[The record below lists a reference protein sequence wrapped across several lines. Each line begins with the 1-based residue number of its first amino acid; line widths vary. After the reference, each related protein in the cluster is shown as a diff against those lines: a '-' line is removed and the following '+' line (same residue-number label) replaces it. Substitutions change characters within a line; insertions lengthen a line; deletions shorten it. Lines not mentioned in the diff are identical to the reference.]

1 MVVMDSRPLVKAFCV
16 TLGIMLLAT
25 CLAATAAETKLSVC
39 PVSLTNPDGQEL
51 VLEKYDLR
59 VAVHGPLALT
69 EMEMVFRNPTN
80 RQIEGRFLYLLPT
93 GATVSRFAKDVDGK
107 LMEGEVVETQ
117 QARAVYREILHSM
130 RDPALLEQDQGNR
143 FSAKVFPIP
152 ANGTTRLVL
161 SYSQVLALKNNER
174 KLTIPLAG
182 MPKIGAFSFSGVVQY
197 FSGESLGEDAAQYL
211 APQPMDGQFVRLNKQ
226 AENFT
231 PERDIELTFKPAID
245 APRLNVIK
253 AGNYQMVAY
262 RADFPV
268 SAEAKVKRDWI
279 FYFDTSASGADLE
292 ARRLQAL
299 SKLLPAAGTPA
310 AAWAFDVNV
319 ERLSLESPKPHGDA
333 SLGIHYALKRRHCLG
348 ATDLGKALKHIGET
362 ARATK
367 EPARFVLLSDGIATW
382 GKRDLPEILAELGEW
397 PAQHVLHAL
406 VLGNKQDEKMLTAL
420 TAKTNGRVVVLPLND
435 RMEESV
441 QQAVA
446 ELTEPIGQS
455 FEFYDEGAAW
465 IYPKTFRDVRSG
477 SEMVVFCELKDGAK
491 AKPGVVY
498 PQGLGKVDVPLE
510 ATPAEVPAFAPLIR
524 REAIAAQ
531 LAHLEKL
538 EQTEKDAKRGAEFR
552 KQRIELSVRH
562 RVLCAPLTSL
572 LVLETEQDYVRFKID
587 RTSLTDVLV
596 AGKNGIEL
604 LKRKGEEL
612 ALRKAPPPAP
622 KNRGGEFKGADK
634 KAEVAAAAKADELKD
649 MPAKEMEQNLAKQAD
664 GGFSNGLSQ
673 NDALAEEEKSIG
685 ANNFV
690 RREQGEGLH
699 RASDAEPNAPPP
711 PAANAAPAGGNPM
724 TEGQQAQQA
733 QGGGHAGAT
742 RPVESIERRASRDDE
757 VRTGG
762 RRGAADGK
770 RGAPVWT
777 KQLGQRPGEAEFTAL
792 RAQVEAKP
800 RDRGLRNA
808 YAHALAATR
817 NWDAL
822 QAQCFEW
829 LPFDPENPQVY
840 EYLGKSAAGLN
851 DPATALRALS
861 SLAELAPNNAALLG
875 RAGWVLTA
883 TGQHELAAQLFSAA
897 LKQRQD
903 DPNLYRGLGL
913 SLWQAGKHDE
923 ALKAYEAALKY
934 DFHNRYGDIKRVLK
948 EEAAYVV
955 RSMPLKENLAPEQ
968 DPRVSWPNK
977 LGLDLNRTDALRIT
991 LGWETDANDVDLHVV
1006 DPSGEE
1012 CFYSHK
1018 NNASGLELYSDQ
1030 TQGLGP
1036 EVIRCDKALTGAYHV
1051 GVKYFSAGP
1060 MGVSRGVVVVFK
1072 PQNGLVA
1079 KPEIVPFCLIPETGE
1094 GKDMRHLTVVE
1105 F

>member
-25 CLAATAAETKLSVC
+25 CLAATAADTKLSVC
-39 PVSLTNPDGQEL
+39 LVSLTNPDGQEL

-69 EMEMVFRNPTN
+69 EMEMVFRNPVN
-80 RQIEGRFLYLLPT
+80 RQIEGRFLYLLPP

-117 QARAVYREILHSM
+117 KARAVYREILHSM

-182 MPKIGAFSFSGVVQY
+182 MPKIGAFSFSGVAQY

-268 SAEAKVKRDWI
+268 SAESKVKRDLV

-292 ARRLQAL
+292 ARRMQAL

-333 SLGIHYALKRRHCLG
+333 SLGIYYALKRRHCLG
-348 ATDLGKALKHIGET
+348 ATDLGKALKHIGEN
-362 ARATK
+362 ARAAK
-367 EPARFVLLSDGIATW
+367 EPARFVLVSDGIATW

-531 LAHLEKL
+531 LTHLEKL
-538 EQTEKDAKRGAEFR
+538 EQAEKDAKRSAEFR

-604 LKRKGEEL
+604 LKRKSEEL
-612 ALRKAPPPAP
+612 ALRKAPPPTP
-622 KNRGGEFKGADK
+622 KNERGELKGGDK
-634 KAEVAAAAKADELKD
+634 KAELADAAKADNLKD
-649 MPAKEMEQNLAKQAD
+649 LPAKEMEQSISAAEVTEGLAKVQSVMD
-664 GGFSNGLSQ
+664 GEYGVAREAAGRSRS
-673 NDALAEEEKSIG
+673 G
-685 ANNFV
+685 AV
-690 RREQGEGLH
+690 P
-699 RASDAEPNAPPP
+699 AEPPRPVTAAASNAD
-711 PAANAAPAGGNPM
+711 PANGNPIA
-724 TEGQQAQQA
+724 EGRQAQQAQA
-733 QGGGHAGAT
+733 QGGGHAGAAQ
-742 RPVESIERRASRDDE
+742 PAESAERRANRDDDD
-757 VRTGG
+757 RTSSSRRVAGG
-762 RRGAADGK
+762 K
-770 RGAPVWT
+770 QTAPVWT
-777 KQLGQRPGEAEFTAL
+777 KQLGVRPGEAEFTVL

-861 SLAELAPNNAALLG
+861 SLAEIAPNNAALLG

-883 TGQHELAAQLFSAA
+883 AGQHELAAELFNAA

-913 SLWQAGKHDE
+913 SLWQAGKHEE
-923 ALKAYEAALKY
+923 ALQAYEAALKY
-934 DFHNRYGDIKRVLK
+934 DFHGRYGDIKRVLQ

-955 RSMPLKENLAPEQ
+955 HSMPLKENLAPEQ
-968 DPRVSWPNK
+968 DPRVIWPKK
-977 LGLDLNRTDALRIT
+977 LGLNLNRADALRIT